1 MGMEQRPG
9 TLPKYFLHK
18 RKVYGFHTGS
28 TLFLTVHL
36 PLAQGAIVCG
46 HDQLFVAIVV
56 HLGMPL
62 RSHVNLFS
70 SI

>member
-1 MGMEQRPG
+1 MEQRPG

-18 RKVYGFHTGS
+18 RYTDFIQAAHF
-28 TLFLTVHL
+28 FLTVHL

-70 SI
+70 SK